1 MWWWIL
7 TVLFFLI
14 SVGVSTLVY
23 FSLRRINQ
31 YEGLIIEF
39 QNIIEFATTKMKQ
52 VDANGHYESDD
63 ETGFFFQQLKELQEL
78 LNGIFENEETEENSD
93 AQKEK
98 DKVDNL
104 KQKFEELFA

>member
-7 TVLFFLI
+7 TILFFLI
-14 SVGVSTLVY
+14 GVVSSTLVY

-31 YEGLIIEF
+31 YEGLIIEI

-52 VDANGHYESDD
+52 VDARGHYEADD

-78 LNGIFENEETEENSD
+78 LNGIFETEDEESGGAEE
-93 AQKEK
+93 KEK
-98 DKVDNL
+98 S
-104 KQKFEELFA
+104 

>member
-7 TVLFFLI
+7 TILFFLI
-14 SVGVSTLVY
+14 GVGASTLLY

-31 YEGLIIEF
+31 YEGIIVEF

-52 VDANGHYESDD
+52 VDNKGHYESDD

-78 LNGIFENEETEENSD
+78 LNGIFETEETEEDSG
-93 AQKEK
+93 AKEK
-98 DKVDNL
+98 EKP
-104 KQKFEELFA
+104 